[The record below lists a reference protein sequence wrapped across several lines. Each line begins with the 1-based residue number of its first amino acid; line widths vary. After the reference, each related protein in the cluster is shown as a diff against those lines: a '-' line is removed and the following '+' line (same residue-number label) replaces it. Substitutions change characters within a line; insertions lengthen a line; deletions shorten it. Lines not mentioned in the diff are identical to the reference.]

1 MASWLDALS
10 RTRKSISG
18 ALGKIFRATGR
29 VDAETLEDLEATLLQ
44 ADLPARLVGEI
55 IPQLEKAAKEHKITP
70 REALRHHL
78 IRALGSPKPFSWGA
92 SEKPF
97 TVLVVG
103 INGSG
108 KTTTS
113 AKLAHLAGRA
123 GLKALLGATDTFR
136 AAGSHQLKIWADMVG
151 CDVVAGATGADAAA
165 VAFDALDAAVAR
177 KSDVLIV
184 DTAGRMHT
192 KQPLMDELQK
202 VRRAMAK
209 KLPGAPHETWIVLDA
224 SMGQNAIAQ
233 ARVFHDAVPL
243 TGVVIS
249 KLDGSA
255 KAGFIFAITKDL
267 EAPIRFVGL
276 GEGKED
282 LAPFDP
288 AAFVDGLLGTDAT
301 ERVPP
306 VEA

>member
-1 MASWLDALS
+1 MATWIEALS
-10 RTRKSISG
+10 RTRKSIAG
-18 ALGKIFRATGR
+18 ALGRIFRATGR
-29 VDAETLEDLEATLLQ
+29 VDAETLEDLESTLLQ

-55 IPQLEKAAKEHKITP
+55 IPQLEKASKEHRIAP
-70 REALRHHL
+70 LEALRNL
-78 IRALGSPKPFSWGA
+78 LLRALGPTEPFAWGT
-92 SEKPF
+92 SERPF

-113 AKLAHLAGRA
+113 AKLAHLANRT

-136 AAGSHQLKIWADMVG
+136 AAGSHQLKLWADMVG

-165 VAFDALDAAVAR
+165 VAFDAIDAAVAR
-177 KSDVLIV
+177 KIDVLIV

-202 VRRAMAK
+202 VRRTMGK

-224 SMGQNAIAQ
+224 SMGQNALAQ
-233 ARVFHDAVPL
+233 ARVFHDVVPL

-255 KAGFIFAITKDL
+255 KAGFIFAIAK
-267 EAPIRFVGL
+267 EMNVPIRFVGL
-276 GEGKED
+276 GEGKDD

-288 AAFVDGLLGTDAT
+288 AAFVDGLLGTEKDPA
-301 ERVPP
+301 
-306 VEA
+306 AAH